1 MSNPGMVKV
10 FVTKQSHNITEARKM
25 LNTWQFH
32 YVDIKIINSVSWT
45 SFHKRHN
52 HELQAVCIIFIF
64 SICALYK
71 GVLPRNTCN
80 IFGFL
85 KVK

>member
-1 MSNPGMVKV
+1 
-10 FVTKQSHNITEARKM
+10 M

-32 YVDIKIINSVSWT
+32 YVDVKIINSVSWT
-45 SFHKRHN
+45 SLHKRHN
-52 HELQAVCIIFIF
+52 HELQAVCFIFIF

-71 GVLPRNTCN
+71 KGVLTLNTCN

-85 KVK
+85 KVKGLLALIIHTSCSLMQLLN